1 MRGHIKIACLFLHP
15 IDVLHMLPGVVR
27 SISQGGRCSREKG
40 KRASPQFIVAC
51 SPEKPIARPGETIR
65 LKTYVASPA
74 GKPLKYSWSALAGR
88 VDGQGPEVLW
98 DFTDVNAGIYE
109 AKVRVS
115 DGGSRNGRLFGARH
129 CAVSVSTSDAWEPR
143 NRPVLPRVRRTRN
156 NRLWSL

>member
-1 MRGHIKIACLFLHP
+1 MRGHIKIACFFCILLTYSICYQGLFAQ
-15 IDVLHMLPGVVR
+15 
-27 SISQGGRCSREKG
+27 SSKG
-40 KRASPQFIVAC
+40 DAASPQFIIAC
-51 SPEKPIARPGETIR
+51 SPEKPIARPGENIR

-98 DFTDVNAGIYE
+98 DFTDVDAGIYE

-115 DGGSRNGRLFGARH
+115 RWRQSHGRLLGARH
-129 CAVSVSTSDAWEPR
+129 CAVSVPTSDAWEPR